1 MPPCLSAPWDMGCLH
16 YLCFTPLYIL
26 LPVQGL
32 IFIPYTTRQ
41 SLSYTNLTSDFLNA
55 YIKVSG
61 WVIILN

>member
-1 MPPCLSAPWDMGCLH
+1 MGCLH